1 MYKLIKNE
9 FIKLHY
15 RKKFVITI
23 IIFALICGLFSFAY
37 AKIQSA
43 TTPDAQISL
52 LTKSKATL
60 QSEKNS
66 SSDDTRKKQLEQS
79 IAAIDNQIDQ
89 LKTSKKTS
97 SSKDWKSTLKNS
109 IDTLKDQKNSAT
121 DISSDNA
128 KETYNKQII
137 LYQYFIDHNIKP
149 QVNGSFSAFNFID
162 SLLKLLGPLFIPIII
177 AILSADIV
185 SGEYTPPTMKM
196 LLTRPA
202 ARGKILVSKFVAILI
217 SSIVIITII
226 ELISYLTMGI
236 IYGFDNPM
244 YPVLA
249 GTKYTSSAIK
259 LTQDSTGLIPV
270 LGSSYIIATWKFII
284 QMFLFQL
291 LYILACCSLFML
303 LSTVLRSST
312 LSMTLSILATIVVN
326 ILSSIP
332 YLAKVTPFFFTTYG
346 STSSILDSSI
356 IPLTGVNYMTPL
368 FSCIFLVLFS
378 VICYLISTYA
388 FQKKDI
394 NI

>member
-1 MYKLIKNE
+1 MHKLIKNE

-37 AKIQSA
+37 AKIQSVA
-43 TTPDAQISL
+43 TPDAQISL

-60 QSEKNS
+60 ESEKNS
-66 SSDDTRKKQLEQS
+66 SSDSTRKKQLEQS

-89 LKTSKKTS
+89 LKTSKKTNN
-97 SSKDWKSTLKNS
+97 SKDWKSTLKNS
-109 IDTLKDQKNSAT
+109 IDTLKNQKNSAT

-202 ARGKILVSKFVAILI
+202 ARGKILASKFIAVLV
-217 SSIVIITII
+217 SSIVIITVI

-270 LGSSYIIATWKFII
+270 LGSSYIVATWKFVI

-303 LSTVLRSST
+303 LSTILRSST

-326 ILSSIP
+326 ILSSIS
-332 YLAKVTPFFFTTYG
+332 YLAKATPFFFTTYG
-346 STSSILDSSI
+346 SISSILDSSI
-356 IPLTGVNYMTPL
+356 IPMTGVTYMTPL

-378 VICYLISTYA
+378 GICYLISTYV

>member
-1 MYKLIKNE
+1 MHKLIKNE

-37 AKIQSA
+37 SKVQKYS
-43 TTPDAQISL
+43 TPDAQISIL
-52 LTKSKATL
+52 NKSKTQL
-60 QSEKNS
+60 QNEKDS
-66 SSDDTRKKQLEQS
+66 TSDSTKKEQLEQS
-79 IAAIDNQIDQ
+79 ISGIDSQIDQ
-89 LKTSKKTS
+89 LKTSKASTS
-97 SSKDWKSTLKNS
+97 SKNWKASLKNQ
-109 IDTLKDQKNSAT
+109 IDSLKDQKNSAT

-137 LYQYFIDHNIKP
+137 FYQYFIDHNIKP
-149 QVNGSFSAFNFID
+149 QANGSFSAFNFLD
-162 SLLKLLGPLFIPIII
+162 SLFKLLGSLFIPIII

-202 ARGKILVSKFVAILI
+202 SRSKILISKFVAILA
-217 SSIVIITII
+217 SSIIIITVI
-226 ELISYLTMGI
+226 ELVSYLIMGI

-244 YPVLA
+244 YPVLV

-259 LTQDSTGLIPV
+259 LSQDSTGLIPV

-291 LYILACCSLFML
+291 LYILACCSLFIL
-303 LSTVLRSST
+303 FSTILRSST

-326 ILSSIP
+326 ILSSIS
-332 YLAKVTPFFFTTYG
+332 YLAKATPFFFSTYG
-346 STSSILDSSI
+346 SISSILDSSI
-356 IPLTGVNYMTPL
+356 IQSTGVTYITPL
-368 FSCIFLVLFS
+368 FGCIFLIVFS
-378 VICYLISTYA
+378 AICYSISAYV
-388 FQKKDI
+388 FHKKDI

>member
-1 MYKLIKNE
+1 MHKLIKNE

-43 TTPDAQISL
+43 ATPDAQISL

-60 QSEKNS
+60 ESEKNS
-66 SSDDTRKKQLEQS
+66 SSDSTRKKQLEQS

-202 ARGKILVSKFVAILI
+202 ARGKILASKFVAVLV
-217 SSIVIITII
+217 SSIVIITVI

-270 LGSSYIIATWKFII
+270 LGSSYIVATWKFII

-303 LSTVLRSST
+303 FSTILRSST

-326 ILSSIP
+326 ILSSIS
-332 YLAKVTPFFFTTYG
+332 YLAKATPFFFTTYG
-346 STSSILDSSI
+346 SISSILDSSI
-356 IPLTGVNYMTPL
+356 IPMTEVTYMTPL

-378 VICYLISTYA
+378 GICYLIATYV